1 MSDFTPDQ
9 ERELK
14 RIADEALEKK
24 RFETFK
30 LAYEQMMKRMFF
42 YYNPHLTHFSKR
54 DPSVSL
60 SKEEYIGFKTFMKHV
75 DTLDETDMNA
85 ILQCMSEFSENFE
98 RYNQ

>member
-24 RFETFK
+24 RFEAFR
-30 LAYEQMMKRMFF
+30 LAYRQMMRSMFY

-54 DPSVSL
+54 DPYVSL
-60 SKEEYIGFKTFMKHV
+60 SKEEYDGFKTFMEHI
-75 DTLDETDMNA
+75 DTLDEADMNA
-85 ILQCMSEFSENFE
+85 VLQHMSEFSENFE